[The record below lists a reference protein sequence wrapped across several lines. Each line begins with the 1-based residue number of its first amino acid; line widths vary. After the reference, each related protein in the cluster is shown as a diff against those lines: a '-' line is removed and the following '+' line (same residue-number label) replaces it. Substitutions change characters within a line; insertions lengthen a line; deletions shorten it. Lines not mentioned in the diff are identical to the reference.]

1 VTGLVYDGRV
11 REERATAARAR
22 SAIRPAWRRYAVAVA
37 ITLAAWALR
46 YALIPVLGGG
56 FSFLLAFP
64 AATFAAWYGGLGPG
78 LLSTALSAMGAALLL
93 APDHSLLEPSSY
105 VRLAVFSVSG
115 VLISLLSE
123 SLHEVTR
130 RAASA
135 AADRGDVQRMLADA
149 QALAHVG
156 SWELGLANLED
167 IDANPLRW
175 SDETYRIFG
184 HQPGAVVVSN
194 RLFFDAVHPDDRD
207 LVRMAVSRAL
217 REHTPYQIEHR
228 IVWPDGSERHLHE
241 HGTVVCDAAGRP
253 LRMLGT
259 CQDITER
266 KRAETTLRE
275 REDLLRLITDT
286 APTLISYIDDK
297 FTYRM
302 ANRAYESWFGKPLA
316 ELPGHTV
323 SEILGEAT
331 WRAVRGYMERAL
343 AGETVDFEQELPYHK
358 VGSRWVHVIYTPD
371 RDPSG
376 RVRGFVVFVHDVSD
390 RKRVEDALRRSAE
403 RAERLRGV
411 AVALAQA
418 LTEEQV
424 ARVIVEQGLQILG
437 AVGGCVAVAG
447 DDGDTLRV
455 VQSTGWDPAAR
466 SAWERFSID
475 AGAPMAQAARTRL
488 PVFVAS
494 PEERARVYPELPSF
508 LGQGPS
514 GASASIPMLLG
525 DRLLGVLDLT
535 WAETRP
541 LGDDDRAFVLAL
553 GRQCAQALER
563 AELYAAEQRARA
575 RAEASDRAKDQFLA
589 VLSHELRTP
598 LTPVL
603 GAAAM
608 LETDAAASDEVR
620 RLAAMIRK
628 NAELEARLIDDL
640 LDLTR
645 VNQGKLSLQVE
656 PVDAHAKVTDVV
668 RACEADLEAKH
679 LRLDID
685 LAATDHQVHADQ
697 ARLQQVIWNLV
708 KNAAKFSNAY
718 GRIAIRTRND
728 TDGMMTL
735 EVADQ
740 GIGIEPDLL
749 SRLFQPFEQG
759 GREVT
764 RHFGGLGLGLAISK
778 ALVEAQGGSIVA
790 ASPGKNRGATF
801 TLRLPLAHEAARAL
815 PVAPAPRPAPGHRI
829 LLVEDNADT
838 AELLAELLQLHGYGV
853 KTADTVASALRLAD
867 AEKFDLIVSDLGLPD
882 GTGLDLMRQLGA
894 RHRLPGV
901 ALSGYGFER
910 DIQEAR
916 AAGFWEHLTKPV
928 NPGRLLQVLSSVLA
942 RAEGRPSS

>member
-1 VTGLVYDGRV
+1 VYDGCA
-11 REERATAARAR
+11 REGRTTAELPRLAAL
-22 SAIRPAWRRYAVAVA
+22 PAWRRYAAAVVVSIVA
-37 ITLAAWALR
+37 LALR
-46 YALIPVLGGG
+46 PALVPVVGEG
-56 FSFLLAFP
+56 FTFLLAFP
-64 AATFAAWYGGLGPG
+64 AAMFSAWYGGLGPG
-78 LLSTALSAMGAALLL
+78 LLSTVVSGVGAVL
-93 APDHSLLEPSSY
+93 LLEPEHSLFEPSSLA
-105 VRLAVFSVSG
+105 RLAIFSVSG
-115 VLISLLSE
+115 VMISLLSE
-123 SLHEVTR
+123 SLREVTR

-135 AADRGDVQRMLADA
+135 AAERGNVQRMLADA

-156 SWELGLANLED
+156 SWELGLANLEALG
-167 IDANPLRW
+167 ANPLRW

-184 HQPGAVVVSN
+184 HEPGAIAVSN
-194 RLFFDAVHPDDRD
+194 QLFFDAVHPDDRD
-207 LVRMAVSRAL
+207 LVRTAVSRAL
-217 REHTPYQIEHR
+217 RDHVPYEIEHR
-228 IVWPDGSERHLHE
+228 IRRPDGSERHVHE
-241 HGTVVCDAAGRP
+241 HGTVICDAAGRP

-266 KRAETTLRE
+266 KRAESALRE

-286 APTLISYIDDK
+286 APTLISYIDDT

-302 ANRAYESWFGKPLA
+302 ANRAYEGWFGTPVA

-323 SEILGEAT
+323 SEILGEVT
-331 WRAVRGYMERAL
+331 WQAVRGYMERAL
-343 AGETVDFEQELPYHK
+343 AGETVAFEQELPYRK
-358 VGSRWVHVIYTPD
+358 LGARWVHVIYTPD
-371 RDPSG
+371 RDPTG

-418 LTEEQV
+418 LTEQQV
-424 ARVIVEQGLQILG
+424 ASVIVEQGLQVLG
-437 AVGGCVAVAG
+437 AVGGCVAVVS
-447 DDGDTLRV
+447 DDGSTLRV
-455 VQSTGWDPAAR
+455 VQSMGWDPAVA
-466 SAWERFSID
+466 SAWDRFSID

-488 PVFVAS
+488 PVLVAS
-494 PEERARVYPELPSF
+494 PGERAQAYPALPSF

-535 WAETRP
+535 WAGP
-541 LGDDDRAFVLAL
+541 HQLGEDDRAFVLAL

-608 LETDAAASDEVR
+608 LETDPSTSDEVR

-645 VNQGKLSLQVE
+645 VSQGKLSLQIE
-656 PVDAHAKVTDVV
+656 PVDAHAKVADVV

-679 LRLDID
+679 LRLDIE

-708 KNAAKFSNAY
+708 KNAAKFSIAY
-718 GRIAIRTRND
+718 ARIAIRTRND

-740 GIGIEPDLL
+740 GIGIEPELL

-759 GREVT
+759 GQEVT

-778 ALVEAQGGSIVA
+778 ALVEAQGGSIMA

-801 TLRLPLAHEAARAL
+801 TLRLPLAREAARSL
-815 PVAPAPRPAPGHRI
+815 PVAPAPKAAPGHRI

-853 KTADTVASALRLAD
+853 KTAGTVASALRLVD

-882 GTGLDLMRQLGA
+882 GTGLDLMRQVGA

-942 RAEGRPSS
+942 RSEGRPSS